1 MGKRADRR
9 RRRKLAREQK
19 KYLKKTA
26 YHNVFHETQKNMD
39 YIFRGLTNMEI
50 SDKNFKILGT
60 ASIGNLSTIPMM
72 TL

>member
-9 RRRKLAREQK
+9 RRRKMAREQK
-19 KYLKKTA
+19 KFLKKTA
-26 YHNVFHETQKNMD
+26 YHNIFHETHKNMD

-50 SDKNFKILGT
+50 SDKNFKLLGT

>member
-19 KYLKKTA
+19 KFLKKTA
-26 YHNVFHETQKNMD
+26 YHNIFHETHKNMD

-50 SDKNFKILGT
+50 SDKNFKIL
-60 ASIGNLSTIPMM
+60 AKPSIGNLSTIPMM